1 MKLLNCANFLWQF
14 SDPKRRWMLGSTG
27 VRISLIPFWKDRNAY
42 ELLVHTKEKS
52 GLNKEIKIRGR

>member
-1 MKLLNCANFLWQF
+1 MI
-14 SDPKRRWMLGSTG
+14 DPKRRWMLGSTG